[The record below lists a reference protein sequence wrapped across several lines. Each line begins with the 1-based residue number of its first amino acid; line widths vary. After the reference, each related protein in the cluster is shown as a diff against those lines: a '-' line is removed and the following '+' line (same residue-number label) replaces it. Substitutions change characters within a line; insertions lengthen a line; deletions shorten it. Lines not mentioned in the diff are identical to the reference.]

1 MIKPI
6 ALYGVE
12 IWGLLT
18 PAMLKKKL
26 ELYDLFKNWEYE
38 KLNLKF
44 CKYLLGVNKRST
56 NIAVL
61 SELGRMP
68 LFISHITAMFTFL
81 HRLENSD
88 CNSLVYH
95 ALKESIALHTSKV
108 NCWFSTISCLR
119 EKLGLDLDVCKKMKL
134 YKFKVE
140 LKKSTKKKLY
150 DILAQ
155 NKGHFHKYWQIMHIF
170 YL

>member
-61 SELGRMP
+61 SEFVYVNVLICKYSSVKFKSV
-68 LFISHITAMFTFL
+68 FIS
-81 HRLENSD
+81 
-88 CNSLVYH
+88 
-95 ALKESIALHTSKV
+95 
-108 NCWFSTISCLR
+108 
-119 EKLGLDLDVCKKMKL
+119 
-134 YKFKVE
+134 
-140 LKKSTKKKLY
+140 
-150 DILAQ
+150 
-155 NKGHFHKYWQIMHIF
+155 QICA
-170 YL
+170 

>member
-1 MIKPI
+1 MKDDDGEKRRNKSTRDFICVEGILKFFKSLLHLFDHMIKPS

-26 ELYDLFKNWEYE
+26 ELYDLFKDWEYE

-61 SELGRMP
+61 SELGKMP

-88 CNSLVYH
+88 SNSLVYH
-95 ALKESIALHTSKV
+95 ALKESI
-108 NCWFSTISCLR
+108 SCTER
-119 EKLGLDLDVCKKMKL
+119 
-134 YKFKVE
+134 
-140 LKKSTKKKLY
+140 
-150 DILAQ
+150 
-155 NKGHFHKYWQIMHIF
+155 KYIMH
-170 YL
+170 

>member
-26 ELYDLFKNWEYE
+26 ELYDLFKDWEYE

-61 SELGRMP
+61 SEFGRML
-68 LFISHITAMFTFL
+68 LFISHI
-81 HRLENSD
+81 NS
-88 CNSLVYH
+88 NS
-95 ALKESIALHTSKV
+95 
-108 NCWFSTISCLR
+108 N
-119 EKLGLDLDVCKKMKL
+119 
-134 YKFKVE
+134 
-140 LKKSTKKKLY
+140 
-150 DILAQ
+150 
-155 NKGHFHKYWQIMHIF
+155 
-170 YL
+170 YLLI